1 MTESTMPSETE
12 PTAPP
17 SPTEDPAGPAGPAGQ
32 AGQAALGT
40 AHAGHYLQAFARF
53 DERGANGPAWNSAAA
68 AGNLGWLIYRQLWR
82 AAAAFAAALGV
93 WALIAVG
100 LLRWADFLPLGVR
113 AGLALALLLFLLLVP
128 GFYGTALLHTQVR
141 QRLIAAVKRAAT
153 IDEACTLLRWQG
165 DVERRRGGW
174 GVAGLLMLGVALG
187 GGLWS
192 WTNTTAPALESP
204 AVEGSLALHAPPA
217 TEPLAPAPA
226 PVAPP
231 PLAASAEPPP
241 VPASE
246 PSLAEPPAAVD
257 AALGAD
263 TATAAQAAAPA
274 VVAPVPNGAAS
285 TASTAT
291 LAPPPAVKLVRVKG
305 FGVSVGL
312 FAVRAN
318 AERVQAK
325 LRAAGLPV
333 LSDPIESARGP
344 MTRVRVGP
352 FDSREQA
359 QAAAKRVRAL
369 GLDARVYAP

>member
-17 SPTEDPAGPAGPAGQ
+17 SPTEDPAGPASPAGQ
-32 AGQAALGT
+32 AGQAALYQAALGT

-68 AGNLGWLIYRQLWR
+68 AGNLAWLMYRQLWR

-100 LLRWADFLPLGVR
+100 LLRWVDFLPLGVR
-113 AGLALALLLFLLLVP
+113 AGLALALLLCLLLLP

-187 GGLWS
+187 GGLWF
-192 WTNTTAPALESP
+192 WTNTAAPALESP
-204 AVEGSLALHAPPA
+204 ALQGSLALPAPPA
-217 TEPLAPAPA
+217 TEPPAPA
-226 PVAPP
+226 APP
-231 PLAASAEPPP
+231 APAVSAEPPP

-246 PSLAEPPAAVD
+246 PSLAEPPAVD

-263 TATAAQAAAPA
+263 TASAAQAAAPA
-274 VVAPVPNGAAS
+274 VVAPAPNGAAS
-285 TASTAT
+285 TAATAT
-291 LAPPPAVKLVRVKG
+291 VAPPPAVVLVRVKG